1 MRTEPPWSPPVETS
15 TIPATTSAALPLD
28 EPPAE
33 RVSSHGLRTGPV
45 REVCEPPE
53 KQRSSQ
59 TDLPAMVAPA
69 ASIRVTTVAS
79 RSGV

>member
-1 MRTEPPWSPPVETS
+1 MRMEPPWSPAVPTS
-15 TIPATTSAALPLD
+15 TRPAATSAALPDD
-28 EPPAE
+28 EPPVE
-33 RVSSHGLRTGPV
+33 WVSFHGLRTAPV

-69 ASIRVTTVAS
+69 SSRRVTMVAS

>member
-1 MRTEPPWSPPVETS
+1 MRTEPPWSPPVATS
-15 TIPATTSAALPLD
+15 TTPAITSAALPEED
-28 EPPAE
+28 PPAE

-59 TDLPAMVAPA
+59 TDLPAIVAPA
-69 ASIRVTTVAS
+69 ASTRVTMVAS
-79 RSGV
+79 RRGV

>member
-1 MRTEPPWSPPVETS
+1 MRTEPPWSPPVATS
-15 TIPATTSAALPLD
+15 TMPAITSAALPDD

-45 REVCEPPE
+45 CEVCEPPE
-53 KQRSSQ
+53 KQRSSH
-59 TDLPAMVAPA
+59 TALPLIVAPA
-69 ASIRVTTVAS
+69 ASIRETTVAS